1 MSTYRLVELT
11 DCESIAALHVE
22 SWRQTY
28 RGILSNDYLDGAIDQ
43 DRYAVWTERLLD
55 PAVNQRILLAEEASS
70 LLGFICLFLD
80 EDPIRG
86 TLIDNLHVDPA
97 LKGRGIGAG
106 LLREAMHRFISEA
119 SGPGYYLGVY
129 EANTSAINFYE
140 RMGGTCIG
148 REGRVH
154 IRQDAAGQVWVGG
167 HSVTCIRG
175 SVTL

>member
-1 MSTYRLVELT
+1 MSTYRLAELT
-11 DCESIAALHVE
+11 DCESIAALHTE
-22 SWRQTY
+22 SWRQAY
-28 RGILSNDYLDGAIDQ
+28 RGILNNDYLDGAIDQ

-55 PAVNQRILLAEEASS
+55 PAVNQRVLLAEEASS

-106 LLREAMHRFISEA
+106 LLREAMRRFISEA

-148 REGRVH
+148 RERHDNPDGGEA
-154 IRQDAAGQVWVGG
+154 IILWYGWGQVMSGE
-167 HSVTCIRG
+167 
-175 SVTL
+175 